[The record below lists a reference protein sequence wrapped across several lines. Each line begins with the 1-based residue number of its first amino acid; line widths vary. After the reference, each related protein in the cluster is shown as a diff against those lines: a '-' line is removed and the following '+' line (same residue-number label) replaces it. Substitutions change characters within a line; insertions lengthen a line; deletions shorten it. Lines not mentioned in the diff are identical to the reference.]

1 MTPNARNLNTVIRN
15 PFTVVELAV
24 AMGILVIMMGLLV
37 QFVNH
42 AQTAWNQSRK
52 NVRMYEGARLFY
64 DIINRDLQGMITS
77 DEIGAVI
84 NYTVDSSELPGNW
97 IIAFV
102 TSSGIGVKDTD
113 TETMIEVGYEFDT
126 TTNQIIRHMA
136 TSSSGS
142 WDFYNNPAGTW
153 AATVA
158 GASAVIIDGVRDITL
173 TVQAPDGSST
183 ISSASEDTVNT
194 PSRIDISLQFFDPKM
209 SALPVLKQNKSLRE
223 ISTSIFIDRED

>member
-1 MTPNARNLNTVIRN
+1 VTPNARNLNTVIRN

-113 TETMIEVGYEFDT
+113 TET
-126 TTNQIIRHMA
+126 IRHMA